1 VKVTALAGGVGGA
14 KLLRGLAPVLGDR
27 LTAIVNTGDDHVVY
41 GVHVSP
47 DLDIVTYW
55 LADIADTARGWG
67 LKEDTFEVLQALERL
82 GVDTWF
88 SLGDRD
94 LATCIRRTQRLAEGA
109 SLTVVTDELRRAHHI
124 ACSILPMSDDPVRTH
139 LELADGRTLEF
150 QEYFVKERHE
160 PAVRAVLL
168 AGIDDAKPAPGVLD
182 AIAEAD
188 RIVLCPSNPFVSI
201 GPIVALPGVRD
212 ALRTHSEVVAVS
224 PIVSGR
230 ALKGPADGMLQSLEG
245 ARGAGAVARLY
256 SDFVDLFV
264 IDATDRAELPI
275 AAAAGVQAVL
285 LDTVMHDR
293 AAARSLGR
301 ALLAL

>member
-293 AAARSLGR
+293 AAAGSLGR